1 MVRNELGESNTLYPV
16 ILFFFYYMKKNINK
30 KSDVF
35 SNYNFIRIY
44 LKQLPTH
51 VKKSLISDRLTTI
64 SVQFTLPDLFSFD
77 NLSSF
82 NVSQ

>member
-44 LKQLPTH
+44 LKQLPTQ
-51 VKKSLISDRLTTI
+51 VK
-64 SVQFTLPDLFSFD
+64 
-77 NLSSF
+77 
-82 NVSQ
+82 